1 MEIYSVKI
9 SVGLNNMN
17 IDRKR
22 VKILT
27 ITQDISETLKQGQDI
42 IFQGSASVIE
52 ARFRDNQDQT
62 TNVTYIAKPILID
75 VRPSETNISIVDD
88 KKLKEKSRGLSLR
101 HKCLAIGNEI
111 GEDPD
116 VLYNKC
122 MDCAD
127 DRADQLRDE
136 SIYEN

>member
-1 MEIYSVKI
+1 
-9 SVGLNNMN
+9 MN

-88 KKLKEKSRGLSLR
+88 KKLKDRSRSKAFKQ
-101 HKCLAIGNEI
+101 KCYIVAQEI
-111 GEDPD
+111 GEDENK
-116 VLYNKC
+116 LYDIC
-122 MDCAD
+122 MDAAD
-127 DRADQLRDE
+127 EKLDQLRDE

>member
-1 MEIYSVKI
+1 
-9 SVGLNNMN
+9 MN

-62 TNVTYIAKPILID
+62 TNATYIAKPILID

-88 KKLKEKSRGLSLR
+88 KKLKEKSRSQALR
-101 HKCLAIGNEI
+101 QKCFVIAQEI
-111 GEDPD
+111 GE
-116 VLYNKC
+116 N
-122 MDCAD
+122 AD
-127 DRADQLRDE
+127 DLYERIMDFANDE
-136 SIYEN
+136 LDRIQDEKKI